1 MRTIRTALA
10 IARLAVTDTRLATHH
25 AYVRLT
31 GNTKETPRFRR
42 YNNAVAAA
50 LLDPYLPARLRE
62 PADLAH

>member
-1 MRTIRTALA
+1 MRTIRTAHA
-10 IARLAVTDTRLATHH
+10 IARLAITDTRLATHH

-31 GNTKETPRFRR
+31 GNVKETPRFRR

-50 LLDPYLPARLRE
+50 LLDPHLPARFRE